1 MPNKTLFN
9 EMKFLFYLD
18 LNALVQLP
26 KKLSNEKEGD
36 GSGCML
42 IFSLFRAGDSKCIIY
57 S

>member
-26 KKLSNEKEGD
+26 KKLSNE
-36 GSGCML
+36 SVCVL
-42 IFSLFRAGDSKCIIY
+42 T
-57 S
+57 